1 MKRIAL
7 LILAALPAWAAGSCT
22 VSAPVQFAAS
32 ASWMVSV
39 ACTGDASTGSFPAV
53 NLKALQP
60 LLGGYISRVETV
72 PGTTAPTA
80 NYTMTLLDAKGGDE
94 LNGQG
99 SGTMSSTATQIF
111 AVGTGTPI
119 TAQETL
125 NLSGNSVASAGVAIY
140 LYVIA
145 ANNTMA
151 QILALGGTVSGGG
164 GGGGG
169 VTSVFSRTGAVTA
182 HTGDY
187 SVGQVTGAAGIN
199 GSPTAN
205 AVVTYYGASLVQ
217 TPNDSSTL
225 DGSGNLGVGGS
236 ITSGVGCVT
245 TACISSDTWYD
256 SGATHATVQL
266 GATTG
271 YNGTNTWDGNA
282 PTNNYVWTAYGVSG
296 NNASVGWV
304 APAAGGTVT
313 SVACNSSFGASWLT
327 CSFGATASVTPIL
340 QLSPTTAQT
349 SHQVIGTCGSA
360 TTFGPCSLVAGD
372 IPALSYL
379 ALTGGTL
386 TGNLTD
392 AGEIVTGTA
401 ATDTAALGS
410 ELTTSGTCSGTGWTG
425 TYPNYVAPATT
436 AALTCT
442 GFTNNAYYQ
451 TVTGI
456 TNNAGVTGMTYG
468 SGLSCTGTGTY
479 PLTVTGGGGSGAT
492 GTITVTSGAVTAAI
506 AVLTAGT
513 AFTST
518 PTTGTLGTPTGSASC
533 SGTLAMT
540 STIGGGTITVA
551 IGSAGAAQQSGTST
565 NAASSTFI
573 WGPKANGT
581 SLTYTPTAAFVGT
594 INISAKAITP
604 ISTFA
609 LTLKD
614 STGAASSVCTQT
626 LASLFNLF
634 CGGGGTYTTTG
645 NSNTASGYLALY
657 FNTTGASNTAS
668 GLNTLFS
675 NTTGS
680 YNTASGYGALYS
692 NTTGSYNTASG
703 LNTLYNCGTSG
714 AACTS
719 NVALGYNAGRN
730 AGTGTTTLTSIS
742 TSILIG
748 QGAAAANAT
757 GDSNEILIC
766 GTGSVAANGTNTATL
781 GCPATTDVYAGS
793 AGAALTH
800 TAGIANGGT
809 VYSVAGTP
817 LPACNSTNLL
827 KRLPASDITT
837 LGAAYVGSGTF
848 TAWVECTYNSTG
860 AVYAW
865 YAM

>member
-205 AVVTYYGASLVQ
+205 AVVTDYSASLVQ
-217 TPNDSSTL
+217 TPNASSTL

-282 PTNNYVWTAYGVSG
+282 PTSGYFWGAYGVSG

-304 APAAGGTVT
+304 APPAPLACASAPTTFPPAPYGKQCFVGNGVYYGCINATGCPGGNDPGDWTLQPATVSSPTSGAIYSGTYTSGISATGSVGQTCVLTALNGGGTLATATVGLTGLNTIAPGTALVITAAGSGYT
-313 SVACNSSFGASWLT
+313 S
-327 CSFGATASVTPIL
+327 
-340 QLSPTTAQT
+340 SPTTAT
-349 SHQVIGTCGSA
+349 VGNGSA
-360 TTFGPCSLVAGD
+360 
-372 IPALSYL
+372 
-379 ALTGGTL
+379 
-386 TGNLTD
+386 
-392 AGEIVTGTA
+392 
-401 ATDTAALGS
+401 
-410 ELTTSGTCSGTGWTG
+410 TCSGTPVLSTAVSSAVSTPGFYFAYLTAG
-425 TYPNYVAPATT
+425 NTAFLLPVITSIGSQYCFGNYV
-436 AALTCT
+436 
-442 GFTNNAYYQ
+442 GK
-451 TVTGI
+451 
-456 TNNAGVTGMTYG
+456 
-468 SGLSCTGTGTY
+468 S
-479 PLTVTGGGGSGAT
+479 
-492 GTITVTSGAVTAAI
+492 GTITLVSPASTYMAVGGTNGSSAGTLVSSGA
-506 AVLTAGT
+506 
-513 AFTST
+513 
-518 PTTGTLGTPTGSASC
+518 LGDSAC
-533 SGTLAMT
+533 A
-540 STIGGGTITVA
+540 
-551 IGSAGAAQQSGTST
+551 
-565 NAASSTFI
+565 
-573 WGPKANGT
+573 
-581 SLTYTPTAAFVGT
+581 
-594 INISAKAITP
+594 
-604 ISTFA
+604 
-609 LTLKD
+609 
-614 STGAASSVCTQT
+614 
-626 LASLFNLF
+626 
-634 CGGGGTYTTTG
+634 
-645 NSNTASGYLALY
+645 LAL
-657 FNTTGASNTAS
+657 ATAQYNIYL
-668 GLNTLFS
+668 GL
-675 NTTGS
+675 G
-680 YNTASGYGALYS
+680 
-692 NTTGSYNTASG
+692 
-703 LNTLYNCGTSG
+703 
-714 AACTS
+714 
-719 NVALGYNAGRN
+719 
-730 AGTGTTTLTSIS
+730 IW
-742 TSILIG
+742 
-748 QGAAAANAT
+748 
-757 GDSNEILIC
+757 
-766 GTGSVAANGTNTATL
+766 TN
-781 GCPATTDVYAGS
+781 
-793 AGAALTH
+793 
-800 TAGIANGGT
+800 N
-809 VYSVAGTP
+809 
-817 LPACNSTNLL
+817 
-827 KRLPASDITT
+827 
-837 LGAAYVGSGTF
+837 
-848 TAWVECTYNSTG
+848 
-860 AVYAW
+860 
-865 YAM
+865 